1 MLDTR
6 VKVQAAFVTVF
17 LLGFAA
23 GALTLMLYARRFEPG
38 RPAGW
43 AGKFDRERYVKQL
56 TEAVGLRA
64 EQMGELNTI
73 LDDTREEFLALRRR
87 LRPQFEEVRE
97 RARERIRGILTAE
110 QQPRFEAFV
119 QRWDEER
126 RAQEQAA
133 SGAKAQGRNP

>member
-6 VKVQAAFVTVF
+6 VKVRAAFVIVF

-23 GALTLMLYARRFEPG
+23 GALSLMLYARRFEPG

-56 TEAVGLRA
+56 TEAVGLQA
-64 EQMGELNTI
+64 GQMGELNRV
-73 LDDTREEFLALRRR
+73 LDQTREEFVALRTR
-87 LRPQFEEVRE
+87 LQPQFEEVRK

-133 SGAKAQGRNP
+133 AGAKPLGRNP

>member
-6 VKVQAAFVTVF
+6 VKIRAAFVIVF

-23 GALTLMLYARRFEPG
+23 GALSLMLYARRSEPG

-43 AGKFDRERYVKQL
+43 ARKFDRERYVKQL
-56 TEAVGLRA
+56 TEAVGLQA
-64 EQMGELNTI
+64 GQMGELNSV
-73 LDDTREEFLALRRR
+73 LDQTREEFIALRTR
-87 LRPQFEEVRE
+87 LQPQFDEVRE

-119 QRWDEER
+119 RRWDEER
-126 RAQEQAA
+126 RAQERAA
-133 SGAKAQGRNP
+133 SGATPQGRNP

>member
-6 VKVQAAFVTVF
+6 VKVRVAFATVF

-23 GALTLMLYARRFEPG
+23 GALGLMLYTSRFEPG

-43 AGKFDRERYVKQL
+43 TGKFDRERYVKQL
-56 TEAVGLRA
+56 TEAVDLRA
-64 EQMGELNTI
+64 EQKSELNAI
-73 LDDTREEFLALRRR
+73 LDETREDFLALRRR
-87 LRPQFEEVRE
+87 LQPEFEEVRQ
-97 RARERIRGILTAE
+97 RARGRIREILTAE

-133 SGAKAQGRNP
+133 SGAKPQARNP